1 MKTYSFGIETVPTAL
16 DGDLLAGSVHDGRN
30 YKIMLARLDKEEIKE
45 LGFLSGEND
54 WEGHSVAKL
63 DGDYLIGGAVEGVAT
78 PDGGNGWKAY
88 VARLDKSLNVIWE
101 RKLKILGNEAL
112 YSILPDREGAF
123 ITGETSNGRDRG
135 FFIGRI
141 TLEGEVLW
149 LRKLGLWSDAVI
161 SSLIEL
167 GGKPVLVGSLKEEK
181 WGVKAFEFTGNG
193 ELVAE
198 RELADGTALTA
209 AEIGGK
215 IIVGGYRGSDLW
227 VWSESWEATLPNG
240 VVTSLLPVESGLLGG
255 GEVEGKAVVIKLDP
269 KGEIL
274 WKRELWE
281 RGWVEVLSKSFAL
294 GVREEEGKTV
304 MVASKFLDPIQQ
316 PAIDLRVSKNLKPEP
331 TT

>member
-1 MKTYSFGIETVPTAL
+1 MRTHSFGVETVPVAL
-16 DGDLLAGSVHDGRN
+16 AGDLLIGSVHDGKA
-30 YKIMLARLDKEEIKE
+30 YKLMLARLEGGEIKE
-45 LGFLSGEND
+45 LKFLSGKKD
-54 WEGHSVAKL
+54 WEGHSISKL
-63 DGDYLIGGAVEGVAT
+63 KDGYLIGGAVNGVAT
-78 PDGGNGWKAY
+78 PDGGEGWKGY
-88 VARLDKSLNVIWE
+88 VARLDANLKVLWE
-101 RKLKILGNEAL
+101 RKLEILGNEAV
-112 YSILPDREGAF
+112 YSILPDRDGAF
-123 ITGETSNGRDRG
+123 IAGETSNGRDRG

-149 LRKLGLWSDAVI
+149 LRTLGPWSDAVI
-161 SSLIEL
+161 SGLVEL
-167 GGKPVLVGSLKEEK
+167 DGRLFLVGSVKERK
-181 WGVKAFEFTGNG
+181 WKVKTFEFTGNG

-209 AEIGGK
+209 IEIGGK
-215 IIVGGYRGSDLW
+215 IVLGGYKGSDLW

-240 VVTSLLPVESGLLGG
+240 VVTSLLPVENGLLAG

-304 MVASKFLDPIQQ
+304 MVVEDTSQ
-316 PAIDLRVSKNLKPEP
+316 
-331 TT
+331 

>member
-1 MKTYSFGIETVPTAL
+1 MRTYSFGIETVPTAL

-45 LGFLSGEND
+45 LMFLSGEND

-78 PDGGNGWKAY
+78 PNGGNGWKAY

-101 RKLKILGNEAL
+101 RKLEILGNEAL

-123 ITGETSNGRDRG
+123 IAGETSNGRERS
-135 FFIGRI
+135 FFVGKISGD
-141 TLEGEVLW
+141 GEVLW

-161 SSLIEL
+161 SGLVEL
-167 GGKPVLVGSLKEEK
+167 DGRIFLVGSVKEGK
-181 WGVKAFEFTGNG
+181 WEVKAFEFTGNG

-215 IIVGGYRGSDLW
+215 IVVGGYKGSDLW

-240 VVTSLLPVESGLLGG
+240 AVTSILPVENGLLVG
-255 GEVEGKAVVIKLDP
+255 GEVEGKAVVIKLNP

-274 WKRELWE
+274 WGRELWKH
-281 RGWVEVLSKSFAL
+281 GWVEVLSKSFAL

-304 MVASKFLDPIQQ
+304 MVVEDTSQ
-316 PAIDLRVSKNLKPEP
+316 
-331 TT
+331 